1 MLTPGSSLGRFR
13 LERELG
19 SGGHGVVWRATDT
32 LLGEQVAIKVLK
44 PELLSSTEAK
54 ERVKREVVL
63 ARRVQHPG
71 ICRVND
77 LHEIDGG
84 LVISMQLVDG
94 IDLDVIMEESRLPL
108 GRALRIIDGMADAVV
123 AAHQANVIHRDLK
136 PSNIAIVGDT
146 QVVIMDF
153 GIASASD
160 LKGLTEPGVVI
171 GTLRYVP
178 PETLQT
184 GVATA
189 QADQYALGIIAWG
202 LLAGRLPWPRPN
214 SAMELIT
221 AIERGPPD
229 LRAVTDPP
237 VPVAIVAVIERA
249 MAKKPG
255 DRFATVRD
263 FQLALHAA
271 CARDP
276 ATAALR
282 LGRERTGT
290 ASVPIRARENTD
302 SVPTVSRPSPVEGTQ
317 IVRRGGPSSLP
328 SPAETTGG
336 GRSLSSSSPPSSP
349 PSPSSRPGVPRAA
362 LGAAALVVVVCVG
375 VGVGVML
382 PTASPAP
389 VMATPPATT
398 ALPPVDVGGS
408 APATTVGAAP
418 GTGPGPG
425 ADSAGPS
432 TAGASAQLADATAR
446 ARALGLRRGD
456 VVAWDIAAADA
467 AAAIKRGEP
476 VAATAAASHAA
487 STVAAVVVDQRFINA
502 KLARFNA
509 RSDDV
514 LRKRPELRDQVKA
527 SALAVARSMGKG
539 DPGATNRALNAAFGV
554 LDKP

>member
-1 MLTPGSSLGRFR
+1 MGRFR

-32 LLGEQVAIKVLK
+32 LLGEQVAVKVLK

-54 ERVKREVVL
+54 ERIKREVVL

-108 GRALRIIDGMADAVV
+108 GRALRIIDGMADAVA

-184 GVATA
+184 GAATA
-189 QADQYALGIIAWG
+189 HADQYALGIIAWG

-214 SAMELIT
+214 SAMELIA

-229 LRAVTDPP
+229 LRAVSDPP

-249 MAKKPG
+249 MARKPG
-255 DRFATVRD
+255 DRFGTVRD

-282 LGRERTGT
+282 LGKERTG
-290 ASVPIRARENTD
+290 AVSVPIRARDNTD
-302 SVPTVSRPSPVEGTQ
+302 SVPTVSRPAPIEGTQ
-317 IVRRGGPSSLP
+317 IVRRGSSLP
-328 SPAETTGG
+328 SDHVTDDAGLP
-336 GRSLSSSSPPSSP
+336 SSSSPSSA
-349 PSPSSRPGVPRAA
+349 RGLPRAA
-362 LGAAALVVVVCVG
+362 LGAAIGLVAVVCVG
-375 VGVGVML
+375 VGVGVLM
-382 PTASPAP
+382 PTAAPATANPPPSPAG
-389 VMATPPATT
+389 
-398 ALPPVDVGGS
+398 LPPVDTAAGATGG
-408 APATTVGAAP
+408 AVPMVAAP
-418 GTGPGPG
+418 VGPTLDG
-425 ADSAGPS
+425 A
-432 TAGASAQLADATAR
+432 TAQLADATAR

-456 VVAWDIAAADA
+456 VAAWDIAAADA

-476 VAATAAASHAA
+476 VAASTAASHAA
-487 STVAAVVVDQRFINA
+487 SAVAAVVVDQRFINA

-514 LRKRPELRDQVKA
+514 LRKRPELRDQVKGA
-527 SALAVARSMGKG
+527 ALAVARSMGKG
-539 DPGATNRALNAAFGV
+539 DAGATNRALNAAFGI

>member
-1 MLTPGSSLGRFR
+1 MGRFR

-32 LLGEQVAIKVLK
+32 LLGEQVAVKVLK

-54 ERVKREVVL
+54 ERIKREVVL

-108 GRALRIIDGMADAVV
+108 GRALRIIDGMADAVA

-184 GVATA
+184 GAATA
-189 QADQYALGIIAWG
+189 HADQYALGIIAWG

-214 SAMELIT
+214 SAMELIA

-249 MAKKPG
+249 MARKPG

-282 LGRERTGT
+282 LGKERTG
-290 ASVPIRARENTD
+290 SVPIRARDNTD
-302 SVPTVSRPSPVEGTQ
+302 SVPTVSRPAPIEGTQ
-317 IVRRGGPSSLP
+317 IVRRGSSLP
-328 SPAETTGG
+328 SDPVTNTSGLP
-336 GRSLSSSSPPSSP
+336 SSSSSSSSSSSPSSA
-349 PSPSSRPGVPRAA
+349 RGLPRAA
-362 LGAAALVVVVCVG
+362 LGAAVALVAVVCVG
-375 VGVGVML
+375 VGVGVLM
-382 PTASPAP
+382 PTAAPATASP
-389 VMATPPATT
+389 PPAP
-398 ALPPVDVGGS
+398 AGLPPVDTAAG
-408 APATTVGAAP
+408 AIVGAVPTVAAP
-418 GTGPGPG
+418 VGPTLDG
-425 ADSAGPS
+425 A
-432 TAGASAQLADATAR
+432 TAQLADATAR
-446 ARALGLRRGD
+446 ARTLGLRRGD

-476 VAATAAASHAA
+476 VAANTAASHAA
-487 STVAAVVVDQRFINA
+487 SAVAAVVVDQRFINA

-514 LRKRPELRDQVKA
+514 LRKRPELRDQVKGA
-527 SALAVARSMGKG
+527 ALAVARSMGKG
-539 DPGATNRALNAAFGV
+539 DPGATNRALNAAFGI